1 MGIFD
6 RALGAIAPG
15 WAVARARNKMLL
27 QAYDAARPSRLN
39 KTKRESRAADTAVG
53 VAGVSLREQARALD
67 EDHDIVIGLLDKL
80 EERVIGAQGF
90 RLNRSHWG
98 WTENCMKNLRQRFPR
113 SGPNGQFA
121 RK

>member
-6 RALGAIAPG
+6 RALGAIARG
-15 WAVARARNKMLL
+15 WAVSRARNRMLL
-27 QAYDAARPSRLN
+27 RAYEAAHPSRVN

-80 EERVIGAQGF
+80 EERVIGAQGI
-90 RLNRSHWG
+90 G
-98 WTENCMKNLRQRFPR
+98 GAATAQ
-113 SGPNGQFA
+113 SG
-121 RK
+121 R

>member
-27 QAYDAARPSRLN
+27 QAYDAAQPSRLN

-53 VAGVSLREQARALD
+53 VAGISLREQARA
-67 EDHDIVIGLLDKL
+67 
-80 EERVIGAQGF
+80 
-90 RLNRSHWG
+90 W
-98 WTENCMKNLRQRFPR
+98 MKTMTL
-113 SGPNGQFA
+113 
-121 RK
+121 